1 MSNKRQIKKIKTLQG
16 KLNIPEEEYVM
27 LLSEYWVNSCTKLS
41 FDDAEAFIRKLEA
54 RAIEEGVWQN
64 YQTTTPT
71 PPYQGG
77 ESNKKKYDDLG
88 KRPGMASP
96 KQLRMIEAM
105 WKDASWTHDTAK
117 RAIALRK
124 FIFKIAGVDDL
135 TFLTSQ
141 GVQKVVKAIENIK
154 RKHTTHTERAVN
166 NGK

>member
-41 FDDAEAFIRKLEA
+41 FDDAEAFIKKLEA
-54 RAIEEGVWQN
+54 RAIKEGVWQT
-64 YQTTTPT
+64 YSS
-71 PPYQGG
+71 PPNLGG
-77 ESNKKKYDDLG
+77 VAKGRGGMKYDNLG

-124 FIFKIAGVDDL
+124 FTFKIAGVDDL
-135 TFLTSQ
+135 IFLTSQ
-141 GVQKVVKAIENIK
+141 GASKVITAIGNIK
-154 RKHTTHTERAVN
+154 RKHTTNTDEL
-166 NGK
+166 